1 MTDYL
6 PPLIWTPSPNFN
18 SRGGV
23 KIDQVIIHDE
33 EGTFSASDTWLE
45 EAASHVSAHLTVR
58 DDGALVHQLVAF
70 ENRAWHACAANS
82 RSIGIEMAGFSK
94 NGFSEA
100 LKLTT
105 ARICAY
111 LCNRFAIPIHHAVG
125 GVGAGIE
132 LHWGLGV
139 AGGHHF
145 DPSTDPQWIEDF
157 VALVKVEHDDGHYPA
172 HWEPDAPPVM
182 APSRESSAE
191 AASGPRRPRFQ
202 DRRRRPDRT
211 GDGGRRQELPDH
223 RRAAADRRGRRCDHG
238 QDRQG
243 AERRVS
249 P

>member
-145 DPSTDPQWIEDF
+145 DPSTDPQWMEDF

-182 APSRESSAE
+182 APAE
-191 AASGPRRPRFQ
+191 NPVRKLQADLAALDFKIAVDGQTGPETEGVVRSFQ
-202 DRRRRPDRT
+202 IIAGLPAT
-211 GDGGRRQELPDH
+211 G
-223 RRAAADRRGRRCDHG
+223 AADDATMAKIDKALSGG
-238 QDRQG
+238 
-243 AERRVS
+243 
-249 P
+249 